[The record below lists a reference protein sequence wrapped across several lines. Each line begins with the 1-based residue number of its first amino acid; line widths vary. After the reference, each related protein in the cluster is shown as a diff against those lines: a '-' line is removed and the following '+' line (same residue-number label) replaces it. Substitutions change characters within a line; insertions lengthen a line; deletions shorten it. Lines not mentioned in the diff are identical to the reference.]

1 MGVPQVLVC
10 ALLSCAAASLT
21 CPEACRS
28 ALAEAVAAGART
40 ICADEMCVLL
50 PASYQALEVPAI
62 AGQVVAWDAKLL
74 KVTGV
79 DLHRDKIDLG
89 IFVRLR
95 WTDPDLALCDCSG
108 GGRTDAKMDVVKEVW
123 TPDFVV
129 KERVSMRRQGPLD
142 MQLVQAAGGGVALAL
157 ALEFRLTIK
166 CRLEAKFYPFDRH
179 ACPVRLKSLTHDHG
193 AVTFVRGDIGSRHI
207 RYKDIRVSV
216 LTLCEEEARGL
227 DGFKLVLEREGVA
240 MQRMYGFV
248 KAICLVVATFA
259 AQLPVFW
266 RHGGMQDLSA
276 GLVEAAVVMF
286 YFLFDLTFK
295 SAPTSEGVDSVVE
308 GFAFGNDLVNV
319 YGVYL
324 LVVLL
329 LRRVWLEVLG
339 WPVDSLQALLR
350 HSRAAVTFAA
360 VFVFA
365 MEDALYWLGREAATI
380 DLPFH
385 GDLHQ
390 EAPEL

>member
-1 MGVPQVLVC
+1 MEVQQVLVC
-10 ALLSCAAASLT
+10 CLLSCAKASLT
-21 CPEACRS
+21 LLTCPMACR
-28 ALAEAVAAGART
+28 ATPAEAAGART
-40 ICADEMCVLL
+40 ICADEMCLVL
-50 PASYQALEVPAI
+50 PPRYQALEVPSI
-62 AGQVVAWDAKLL
+62 AGQLVAWDAKLL

-89 IFVRLR
+89 VFVRLR

-108 GGRTDAKMDVVKEVW
+108 GSRTDAKMDVVEEVW

-129 KERVSMRRQGPLD
+129 KERVSMTRQGPLD
-142 MQLVQAAGGGVALAL
+142 MQLVAGAGGGVALTL
-157 ALEFRLTIK
+157 ALEFRLTVK

-207 RYKDIRVSV
+207 RYKDIKVSV
-216 LTLCEEEARGL
+216 LELCEEEARGL

-240 MQRMYGFV
+240 MQKMYGFV

-259 AQLPVFW
+259 TQLPVFW

-324 LVVLL
+324 LLVLL
-329 LRRVWLEVLG
+329 LRRVWLEVLA

-350 HSRAAVTFAA
+350 HSRAAVTAAA

-365 MEDALYWLGREAATI
+365 AEDALYWLGRESATT

-385 GDLHQ
+385 GDR
-390 EAPEL
+390 AAGEL